1 MVYVKYLY
9 ILLYLLLRILYQ
21 FPDHILIQR
30 WVGGPGARSH
40 TGVIPIS
47 WCMISA
53 IDRVYDQQGVTL
65 HVTLRKPNEYADT
78 IQNFKIPLVT
88 LLDSLAAK
96 PAETPGSCE
105 AGATTG
111 SPWALKICF

>member
-1 MVYVKYLY
+1 
-9 ILLYLLLRILYQ
+9 
-21 FPDHILIQR
+21 
-30 WVGGPGARSH
+30 
-40 TGVIPIS
+40 
-47 WCMISA
+47 MISA

-96 PAETPGSCE
+96 PAETPGSWSNNWLTLGPE
-105 AGATTG
+105 DLFLTAYLIQGT
-111 SPWALKICF
+111 